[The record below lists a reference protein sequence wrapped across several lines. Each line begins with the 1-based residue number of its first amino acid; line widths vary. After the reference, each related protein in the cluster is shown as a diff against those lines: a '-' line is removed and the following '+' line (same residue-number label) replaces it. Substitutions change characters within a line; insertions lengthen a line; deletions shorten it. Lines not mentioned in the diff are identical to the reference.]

1 MTNTKSKITKDRS
14 TQQLILLLLS
24 GIEPNPGPKQPRFP
38 CTISQKA
45 CKTESIACD
54 DCYKWTHRN
63 CIGMST
69 TEFSNLGKS
78 DETWTCPSCS
88 KPNNSS
94 TKIYSIPNGD
104 DSKLSTL
111 NISTNPLMADSISE
125 SSIPS
130 TSGSSIESQSFDSTS
145 FSSDHDILAKTN
157 KKKKKPST
165 KKHLRI
171 LNINFQSL
179 KKKGKLLEAIIET
192 TEPDIIIGT

>member
-24 GIEPNPGPKQPRFP
+24 GIEPNPGPRQPRFP

-54 DCYKWTHRN
+54 DCDKWTHRK

-88 KPNNSS
+88 LLHVYFFNLGMD
-94 TKIYSIPNGD
+94 T
-104 DSKLSTL
+104 
-111 NISTNPLMADSISE
+111 MV
-125 SSIPS
+125 
-130 TSGSSIESQSFDSTS
+130 
-145 FSSDHDILAKTN
+145 FSVATV
-157 KKKKKPST
+157 
-165 KKHLRI
+165 
-171 LNINFQSL
+171 
-179 KKKGKLLEAIIET
+179 KLLLGF
-192 TEPDIIIGT
+192 IGWNLYLM

>member
-24 GIEPNPGPKQPRFP
+24 GIEPNPGPRQPRFP
-38 CTISQKA
+38 CTICQKA

-54 DCYKWTHRN
+54 DGDKWTHRN

-111 NISTNPLMADSISE
+111 NISTNPFMADSISE

-145 FSSDHDILAKTN
+145 FSAGSPIMTSSPN
-157 KKKKKPST
+157 QT
-165 KKHLRI
+165 KKTKTINKETPR
-171 LNINFQSL
+171 NIEH
-179 KKKGKLLEAIIET
+179 KLSKFKEKR
-192 TEPDIIIGT
+192 